1 MKPLH
6 NNFLANGLCLSN
18 VFGKSQNSMTECLTW
33 EETCVDCPVQTL
45 AQAGSPTPDCPV
57 YSQGSNIFN
66 DITWKTNFFLTIV
79 AGQMVKKYNVNRF
92 KGKFSNE
99 KRIRRY
105 KCSDLCCTFHSTTF
119 FRLLGILFTE

>member
-1 MKPLH
+1 
-6 NNFLANGLCLSN
+6 
-18 VFGKSQNSMTECLTW
+18 MTECLTW
-33 EETCVDCPVQTL
+33 KETCVDCPVQAL

-99 KRIRRY
+99 
-105 KCSDLCCTFHSTTF
+105 
-119 FRLLGILFTE
+119 

>member
-1 MKPLH
+1 MGYAYQMS
-6 NNFLANGLCLSN
+6 LANHRILWQN
-18 VFGKSQNSMTECLTW
+18 VWHGKR
-33 EETCVDCPVQTL
+33 PVL
-45 AQAGSPTPDCPV
+45 IVPAQAGSPTPDCPV

-99 KRIRRY
+99 KKNQKLQMFWFMLY
-105 KCSDLCCTFHSTTF
+105 FP
-119 FRLLGILFTE
+119 